1 MRKDDNEIED
11 SQRHEVPP
19 YYTWIR
25 HVRGK
30 KTLAEVAIAL
40 AYVLMVAVV
49 SLPITDKKEV
59 NYMKRKKST
68 HDRLKSTKHNIPSLH
83 YYYYHY

>member
-1 MRKDDNEIED
+1 MVSQKSSSSLLSLHETETMRKGDNEIEE

-49 SLPITDKKEV
+49 SLPITNKTEV
-59 NYMKRKKST
+59 KYMKRKK
-68 HDRLKSTKHNIPSLH
+68 
-83 YYYYHY
+83 